1 MSHLCDNAQTVRRAR
16 RILGAVIGDERISD
30 ADLTRGES
38 IMNTVTM
45 GDTGRPP
52 RFGLTLQIIRCIT
65 LAVLLTGTAWVAAS
79 YTLDL
84 VGPAIR

>member
-1 MSHLCDNAQTVRRAR
+1 MNA
-16 RILGAVIGDERISD
+16 
-30 ADLTRGES
+30 
-38 IMNTVTM
+38 VTM
-45 GDTGRPP
+45 GDTGRAQ
-52 RFGLTLQIIRCIT
+52 RYGLTLQIIRCIT